1 MLLVFKHEEKIWAA
15 AARHHA
21 ALVITE
27 STWVRHPQTN
37 KREPTHTVFVH
48 CDTLEASRGLE
59 HPPPP
64 RGHDPGLESSFSSL
78 SETLV
83 MDYCTLH
90 TIPPIKH
97 TPPTPRVRP
106 CVPSPAGDSGGSDG
120 AHEWHAW
127 THTQGTV
134 CVFIIFSNTDST
146 SSHIFIFFTTNTTSV
161 CVSVTQPAAA
171 LHDTHTQ
178 GTRSGGHKVLN
189 EFSNY
194 VVWSHIQDL
203 RANYTHSINKCHMTA
218 GQTDG

>member
-1 MLLVFKHEEKIWAA
+1 MSRRRPPSQKAVLS
-15 AARHHA
+15 
-21 ALVITE
+21 

-37 KREPTHTVFVH
+37 KREPTHTVCVH

-64 RGHDPGLESSFSSL
+64 RGHDPGLDSSFSSL

-97 TPPTPRVRP
+97 THPTPRVPP

-134 CVFIIFSNTDST
+134 CVFINFK
-146 SSHIFIFFTTNTTSV
+146 SHIHLLHHQHHLGVCVSNTTS
-161 CVSVTQPAAA
+161 CCSAW
-171 LHDTHTQ
+171 HTHT
-178 GTRSGGHKVLN
+178 H
-189 EFSNY
+189 
-194 VVWSHIQDL
+194 
-203 RANYTHSINKCHMTA
+203 THRGRGLVDIKCLMSSVIT
-218 GQTDG
+218 